1 MLRSTTRTA
10 CAAFYCAQVRERL
23 VNVLGDVCV
32 RVPRPLLT
40 VWLQLAALSAKF
52 NGHPSGTAAC
62 PLGCLWKLSG
72 NSLPRT
78 AAHCRAMFCAT
89 VVGRRR
95 SNAVNCLVSA
105 AECSRS
111 E

>member
-1 MLRSTTRTA
+1 
-10 CAAFYCAQVRERL
+10 VRERL

-52 NGHPSGTAAC
+52 NGHPSLGNRRRAAAC
-62 PLGCLWKLSG
+62 PLGLGLWELS
-72 NSLPRT
+72 
-78 AAHCRAMFCAT
+78 AAHCRALLRDVLC

-95 SNAVNCLVSA
+95 SNATA
-105 AECSRS
+105 
-111 E
+111 